1 MSESLGCDGV
11 EEFSVL
17 WGELHLHVV
26 EIADVEV
33 QKFNLSRG
41 HDCELSSEL
50 MSIFMPFIDI
60 LLSGDLLMAND
71 VDDAEMVSFF
81 DFNVLLVVIIRK
93 DEIGLSFIQ
102 EVNVVDFICFFENVM
117 VMVNLHCIKFFNG
130 PGNERL

>member
-1 MSESLGCDGV
+1 
-11 EEFSVL
+11 
-17 WGELHLHVV
+17 
-26 EIADVEV
+26 
-33 QKFNLSRG
+33 
-41 HDCELSSEL
+41 
-50 MSIFMPFIDI
+50 
-60 LLSGDLLMAND
+60 MAND

-130 PGNERL
+130 PGNERLWPLLEELKLSILFVKNDRWNLIIKFNRKIFKKLV